1 MMRLGSRGLRAT
13 ICVVSATA
21 AFTACTD
28 TNTTLFIMG
37 NMYVEAPNCGVS
49 ADPSSEMLG
58 SGALD
63 LAFTNTYSAAL
74 LVGNQMTAR
83 GSKSQLRTETKRV
96 NLQGAEV
103 TLTDLAGRVL
113 EPPFSVAGAGFA
125 DVTQGESPGW
135 GVVFVD
141 LIPRTVGAALA
152 DELRGS
158 RASRTVI
165 AEARVFGTTIGGSE
179 VESGPFVFPIEVC
192 YGCSVFFPLD
202 AMTVDANGN
211 FVCGANAE
219 GFSYET
225 CHPGQDELI
234 DCRACAASSP
244 DVCLTP

>member
-1 MMRLGSRGLRAT
+1 MMRQIGRGLRAT
-13 ICVVSATA
+13 LCVALA
-21 AFTACTD
+21 AGAFSACTD
-28 TNTTLFIMG
+28 TDTTMFIMG
-37 NMYVEAPNCGVS
+37 ALHAEAPNCTVS

-58 SGALD
+58 SGMLD
-63 LAFTNTYSAAL
+63 LAFSNTYSAAL

-83 GSKSQLRTETKRV
+83 GSKAQLRPETKRV

-113 EPPFSVAGAGFA
+113 EPAFSVAGAGFA
-125 DVTQGESPGW
+125 DVTPGETPGW

-141 LIPRTVGAALA
+141 LIPRTVGSDLA
-152 DELRGS
+152 DELE
-158 RASRTVI
+158 ASRSPRTII

-192 YGCSVFFPLD
+192 YGCNVIFPLD
-202 AMTVDANGN
+202 AMVSDADGN
-211 FVCGANAE
+211 FVCLGNAE
-219 GFSYET
+219 GFEYVT

-244 DVCLTP
+244 DVCLIP

>member
-1 MMRLGSRGLRAT
+1 MMRLGGRGLRTT
-13 ICVVSATA
+13 ICVAVATA
-21 AFTACTD
+21 AFSACTD
-28 TNTTLFIMG
+28 TNTSLFILG
-37 NMYVEAPNCGVS
+37 NLYREAPNCGVS
-49 ADPSSEMLG
+49 ADPSAEMLG
-58 SGALD
+58 AGSLD
-63 LAFTNTYSAAL
+63 LAFSNTYSAAL

-83 GSKSQLRTETKRV
+83 GSKSQLRAETKRV

-113 EPPFSVAGAGFA
+113 EPAFSVAGAGFA
-125 DVTQGESPGW
+125 DVTSGESPGW

-141 LIPRTVGAALA
+141 LIPRTVGAELA
-152 DELRGS
+152 NDLQGTRS
-158 RASRTVI
+158 PRTII
-165 AEARVFGTTIGGSE
+165 AEARVFGTTIGGGE

-192 YGCSVFFPLD
+192 YGCRVFFPLD

-225 CHPGQDELI
+225 CHPGQDETI

-244 DVCLTP
+244 DVCLSP